1 MWDMINKINGKIK
14 DKSCVIDHLKIEN
27 IKLYKG
33 KEISNQFAKYFS
45 NVGKN
50 FALKTDTP
58 IKPLKNYLNEIPS
71 NSISMFFEP
80 ASVEEVSRTIN
91 NLKPKNSSGYDDISN
106 KLLKILHP
114 VITHPLTNIINMSL
128 QEGIFPDDMKQADT
142 IPLYKGKERYYTTN
156 YRPISLL
163 LTLSKVLEKIVY
175 KRTVSFLDRNNI
187 IYNSQYGFREKHSC
201 TDAVMEL
208 CTEILKARENSQ
220 STISV
225 FLDLSKAFDT
235 LDPKILLSKLEIYGI
250 RGTVLD
256 WFESYLTKRR
266 LRVKCEVASENKT
279 QFSELYNVEFGTP
292 QGSCLGP
299 LLFLL
304 FTNDLYLN
312 IDHCNAILF
321 ADDTTVYKSH
331 RNIRY
336 LKWCVEQD
344 LTVIADW
351 FKANRLTL
359 NLEKTVYI
367 FFGNGKCNSKPILE
381 IDKIALEPVEC
392 TKFLGMWV
400 DENLNWNTHIN
411 RLINKI
417 KRNMHL
423 LKTPKNLFNEE
434 TLKLIYHAH
443 IQSHID
449 YGLVLWG
456 TMTTKDNLNRIQSIQ
471 NKCIEIISRNKNV
484 EDSFKKLKIAKI
496 NELIKLQE
504 IKIGYRL
511 LNKLLPN
518 KISQQLQCDS
528 NHKSLI
534 KAHSYNTRRKNIP
547 NLPQVT
553 RMNYINSYLYQSIKQ
568 FMLLPLNLQ
577 NMPSI
582 STFIANYKRIYW
594 T

>member
-1 MWDMINKINGKIK
+1 M
-14 DKSCVIDHLKIEN
+14 
-27 IKLYKG
+27 
-33 KEISNQFAKYFS
+33 
-45 NVGKN
+45 
-50 FALKTDTP
+50 
-58 IKPLKNYLNEIPS
+58 
-71 NSISMFFEP
+71 
-80 ASVEEVSRTIN
+80 
-91 NLKPKNSSGYDDISN
+91 
-106 KLLKILHP
+106 
-114 VITHPLTNIINMSL
+114 
-128 QEGIFPDDMKQADT
+128 
-142 IPLYKGKERYYTTN
+142 
-156 YRPISLL
+156 
-163 LTLSKVLEKIVY
+163 LEKIVY
-175 KRTVSFLDRNNI
+175 KRTVRFLDHNNI

-208 CTEILKARENSQ
+208 CTEVLKARENNLN
-220 STISV
+220 TIGV

-250 RGTVLD
+250 RGTVLN

-344 LTVIADW
+344 LIVIADW

-359 NLEKTVYI
+359 NLEKTVYML
-367 FFGNGKCNSKPILE
+367 FGNGKCNSKPTLE
-381 IDKIALEPVEC
+381 IDKITLEPVEC

-423 LKTPKNLFNEE
+423 LKTPRNLFNEK

-456 TMTTKDNLNRIQSIQ
+456 SMTTKDNFNRMQSIQ
-471 NKCIEIISRNKNV
+471 NKCIEIISRNKNA

-528 NHKSLI
+528 NQKSLI

-547 NLPQVT
+547 NLPKVT

-568 FMLLPLNLQ
+568 FMLLLLKSSKYAQHLN
-577 NMPSI
+577 I
-582 STFIANYKRIYW
+582 HC
-594 T
+594 